1 VRLWR
6 ICRKSYAAEPLSGKG
21 GMLHSGRWHKAG
33 VPIVY
38 TSATLS
44 LAALEILVHVDV
56 DLVPGDLVSIEIA
69 APDDLKVET
78 LTEKELPRG
87 WFRTP
92 APAGLR
98 KLGTEWQRS
107 GRTPLLRVPSA
118 VIRNEHN
125 YLINPEHESAARIG
139 VVAVVKFLLD
149 RRLGAA
155 DK

>member
-6 ICRKSYAAEPLSGKG
+6 ICRKKYAAEPLSGNG
-21 GMLHSGRWHKAG
+21 GLLHSGRWHDAG

-38 TSATLS
+38 TSSTLS

-56 DLVPGDLVSIEIA
+56 DLVPEDLVSIEIE
-69 APDDLKVET
+69 APDDLQVEA
-78 LTEKELPRG
+78 LTDRELPRG

-107 GRTPLLRVPSA
+107 GRTPLLRLPSA
-118 VIRNEHN
+118 VIRHEHN
-125 YLINPEHESAARIG
+125 YLINPAHNKATRIKVAATH
-139 VVAVVKFLLD
+139 KFVLD
-149 RRLGAA
+149 LRLI
-155 DK
+155 